1 MKPKVV
7 EGGEDMSR
15 SRTTGPLFAGVVF
28 VVAALATDAAGAQD
42 AALIKKGQ
50 DVYNAQ
56 KCAVCHSIGGKGSKA
71 NPLDGVGAKLPA
83 DDIRAWITDPAAM
96 TKKTNSQKKPPMPK
110 NAKLTAADVDALV
123 AYMQSLR

>member
-7 EGGEDMSR
+7 EGGKDMSR
-15 SRTTGPLFAGVVF
+15 SRTPGQLFAGVVF
-28 VVAALATDAAGAQD
+28 VAAALATDAAGAQD

-71 NPLDGVGAKLPA
+71 NPLDGVGAKLSA